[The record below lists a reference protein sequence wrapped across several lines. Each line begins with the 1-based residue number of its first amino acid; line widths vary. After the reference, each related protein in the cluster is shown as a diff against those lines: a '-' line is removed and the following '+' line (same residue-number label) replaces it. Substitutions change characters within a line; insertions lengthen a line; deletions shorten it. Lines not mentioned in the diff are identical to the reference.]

1 MSATLLLLAQVALSV
16 LGALTAFAAVTSAR
30 TPQGAVAWVVF
41 LVSFPLL
48 ALPAFALFG
57 RIGQDFERRRRASD
71 REAAHE
77 DGPRRDGSSD
87 GARDGPGDEDAPA
100 PGPTRLSAL
109 AAVADRPVVAGNRA
123 RLLIDGE
130 ATFGAVFAALD
141 EARHEALVQ
150 FYIVQNDRM
159 GWALQAR
166 LLQAARRGVRVR
178 FLYDALGSFWL
189 PRRYV
194 AELREGGV
202 EVHAIRGP
210 RRPIGRLGVNFRN
223 HRKTVVVDGRV
234 GFTGGLNV
242 GQEYVDGGPHFEAWR
257 DTFLRIEGPLV
268 AQLRTVFAQDWAW
281 TADAP
286 LGAPPCPARPVLGG
300 VPGLVTASGPTDPI
314 ERGSLFLCGLVGL
327 ARRRLWIATPYFVPH
342 TDLLTAIQLAAMRG
356 VSVRILVPAH
366 PDHLLPWY
374 ASRAYFDEVQA
385 VGGEVWEYGAGS
397 VRSFLHSK
405 VILVDD
411 DIASVGTINLDIRSV
426 MLNFEVTATLE
437 DRGFA
442 AEVEAMLEA
451 DFARS
456 TLAPDRLA
464 SRRVR
469 LLAPVARL
477 FGPLL

>member
-1 MSATLLLLAQVALSV
+1 MGFLSAELILLAQVALTA
-16 LGALTAFAAVTSAR
+16 LGALAAFAAVTTAR

-57 RIGQDFERRRRASD
+57 RIGHDYERRRRASD
-71 REAAHE
+71 REAASDE
-77 DGPRRDGSSD
+77 DG
-87 GARDGPGDEDAPA
+87 AAPA
-100 PGPTRLSAL
+100 AGPTRLSAL
-109 AAVADRPVVAGNRA
+109 AGIAERPVVAGNRA
-123 RLLIDGE
+123 ALLIDGE
-130 ATFGAVFAALD
+130 ATFGAIFEALD

-150 FYIVQNDRM
+150 FYILRGDALGR
-159 GWALQAR
+159 ALQAR
-166 LLQAARRGVRVR
+166 LIAAARRGVRVR
-178 FLYDALGSFWL
+178 LLYDALGSLWL
-189 PRRYV
+189 GRGYAR
-194 AELREGGV
+194 ALREAGV
-202 EVHAIRGP
+202 EVQAIRGP
-210 RRPIGRLGVNFRN
+210 RRPIGRFGVNFRN

-242 GQEYVDGGPHFEAWR
+242 GQEYIDGGPHFEAWR
-257 DTFLRIEGPLV
+257 DTFLRIEGPMV
-268 AQLRTVFAQDWAW
+268 EQLRTVFGQDWAW
-281 TADAP
+281 SAGAP
-286 LGAPPCPARPVLGG
+286 LGPPLDPVRPVEGG
-300 VPGLVTASGPTDPI
+300 APGLVMASGPTDPI

-374 ASRAYFDEVQA
+374 ASRAYFDDVQA
-385 VGGEVWEYGAGS
+385 VGVEVWEYEAG
-397 VRSFLHSK
+397 FMHSK

-411 DIASVGTINLDIRSV
+411 DVASVGTINLDIRSV
-426 MLNFEVTATLE
+426 MLNFEATATLE

-442 AEVEAMLEA
+442 SEVEAMLRA

-456 TLAPDRLA
+456 RPVPDGGE

-477 FGPLL
+477 FGPIL